1 MNVNIDPISNLPG
14 TTYNA
19 INKFGANPIILT
31 ILVIVIV
38 VYYLIFSSL
47 PNSRTDLG
55 TVNNNSYNFFEIMLW
70 AVFLAL
76 VLLNA
81 ITYFYSAELNANID
95 NLFGKKPN
103 IGIEVTSDTE
113 PEPVPEIKLE
123 KQVFHIPG
131 NHYNYNDAKMLCK
144 AYGAK
149 LANYDEIEQSY
160 KDGGE
165 WCSYGW
171 SDNQLALF
179 PTQKSTYNKLQ
190 TISGHENDC
199 GRPGINGGYIANSN
213 IKYGVNCYG
222 YKPKITDREREDMA
236 TNRVFPQSKDELKFE
251 KQLAYWKRKLP
262 EIEVSPF
269 NRNNWSKI

>member
-14 TTYNA
+14 TTYNE

-31 ILVIVIV
+31 ILVVVVI

-47 PNSRTDLG
+47 PSSRNDSVA
-55 TVNNNSYNFFEIMLW
+55 VNNNSYSFFEIMLW

-103 IGIEVTSDTE
+103 VEIEITSDKE

-131 NHYNYNDAKMLCK
+131 NHYSYNDAKILCK

-149 LANYDEIEQSY
+149 LANYEEIEQSY

-190 TISGHENDC
+190 SISGHENDC
-199 GRPGINGGYIANSN
+199 GRPGINGGYISNTN

-236 TNRVFPQSKDELKFE
+236 TNRHFPRSKDELKFE
-251 KQLAYWKRKLP
+251 KQLDYWKRKLP